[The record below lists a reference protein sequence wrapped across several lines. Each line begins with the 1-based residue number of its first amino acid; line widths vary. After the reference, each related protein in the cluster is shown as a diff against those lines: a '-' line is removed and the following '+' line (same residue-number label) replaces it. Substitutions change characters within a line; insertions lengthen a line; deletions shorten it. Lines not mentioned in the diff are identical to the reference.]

1 MIDLH
6 LHTTA
11 SDGRSTPD
19 ALVREAAAAGVRVL
33 AVTDHDTTAGVE
45 AVFHAAE
52 EAGLTAVAGIEITAV
67 EDGQDVHVLGYF
79 LDPDNQTLGTFLEAQ
94 RADRLRRVVE
104 IARRLAALGA
114 PIEIEAELADA
125 ARQPGRSVGRPTI
138 ARALV
143 AAGHVADISE
153 AFARYLSDGQPA
165 FIPREGA
172 TVGAVVQLIA
182 GAGGIASLA
191 HPGKLGSQALVQR
204 AIENGL
210 PAIEVHHP
218 DHDAEDRAHYADV
231 AERAGLLIT
240 GGSDYHGPGSGRT
253 AGLGQVG
260 LPRADYERL
269 LQAAGRRA

>member
-1 MIDLH
+1 VIDLH

-45 AVFHAAE
+45 AVFRAAE
-52 EAGLTAVAGIEITAV
+52 AAGLAAVAGIEITAV
-67 EDGQDVHVLGYF
+67 EDGRDVHVLGYF
-79 LDPDNQTLGTFLEAQ
+79 LDPDDQTLGAFLAAQ
-94 RADRLRRVVE
+94 REDRLRRVVE
-104 IARRLAALGA
+104 IARRLAALGV
-114 PIEIEAELADA
+114 PIEIEAELAAA

-153 AFARYLSDGQPA
+153 AFERYLSDGQPA

-172 TVGAVVQLIA
+172 TMGAVIQLIA

-191 HPGKLGSQALVQR
+191 HPGKLGSEALVER
-204 AIENGL
+204 AVEHGL

-218 DHDAEDRAHYADV
+218 DHDADDRARYAAL
-231 AERAGLLIT
+231 AEQAGLLIT

-260 LPRADYERL
+260 LPKADYDRL
-269 LQAAGRRA
+269 VEAAGRGA